1 MKEII
6 SNVEGDGLTPKDLAW
21 TSAEVA
27 SYNSLDKDGDTPFAQ
42 TKRFAGRGQD
52 KGGKYIV
59 LLIESLLSPESLKS
73 SIRM

>member
-1 MKEII
+1 MSVSEMKEII

-21 TSAEVA
+21 TLAEVA

-52 KGGKYIV
+52 KGGKVDDITVIVAYIV
-59 LLIESLLSPESLKS
+59 L
-73 SIRM
+73 